1 MTPVVTR
8 AVYESWQGRE
18 NCTVHAAKKQIPSL
32 RITHIALESLA
43 QVRRLM
49 GIRVAAKWARGLE
62 RPSDAAVAFGD
73 AQLFPQDRV
82 RVPAISRAW
91 QMCQARES
99 NLVALRPA

>member
-1 MTPVVTR
+1 MTRVVTSP
-8 AVYESWQGRE
+8 VYEAWQGRE
-18 NCTVHAAKKQIPSL
+18 NCIARAAIKQIPSL

-82 RVPAISRAW
+82 RVPAVRRAW
-91 QMCQARES
+91 QMCRARES
-99 NLVALRPA
+99 NLFALRPA